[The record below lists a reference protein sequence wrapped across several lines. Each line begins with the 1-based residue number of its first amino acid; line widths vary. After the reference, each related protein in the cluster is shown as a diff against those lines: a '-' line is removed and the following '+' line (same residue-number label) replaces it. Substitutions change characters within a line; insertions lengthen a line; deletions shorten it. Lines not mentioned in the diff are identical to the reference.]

1 MTILHKAFWQ
11 SEDNSI
17 KLSMPIAKVDKEKR
31 MVSGFATLDNVDKQ
45 SDIVPTDVS
54 IKAFERFRGNLRE
67 MHMPIA
73 VGRVMSFKADKFYNK
88 EEDKF
93 YNGVYVDAYISKGA
107 QDTWEKVLDGTLSGF
122 SIGGSIKDSEDQYD
136 PQMDKAIRVIK
147 DYDLSE
153 LSLVDNPANQFANI
167 LSIQKKE
174 DGTNVVDGFLSKMTI
189 ENVYWT
195 KDSGL
200 VRLSK
205 EEDPR
210 SGEIMIGFVETTD
223 TEKTQKIKDLLKE
236 HGAITNEMT
245 PNKNPHSMDDCEDPK
260 NCPDHMAMYNDKEKK
275 EEIGKAS
282 NVRVGDMV
290 SWNSSGGTARGKVT
304 RVVRNG
310 KIKVPNSSFTITG
323 TPEDPAVAIR
333 VYRDGKPTD
342 TIVGHKMK
350 TLRMNSSKS
359 FEEISIDNSVKEGN
373 IMANTEKEVTKAVE
387 DEVVVVDEIVK
398 SDTAEVAADAPAEA
412 AAEAPAEVAADAPA
426 EAATEAPAEAAV
438 EAAADAPAEAAADA
452 PAEAAAEAV
461 EKSDTVVED
470 ATTPAEESKDA
481 DLAKAVESVKTSVE
495 EVSKSVTA
503 AVGDLVATVKSI
515 NEQIAELQKGI
526 AKVTEEVTAV
536 KNNAE
541 EFGKRVDSLEDDT
554 AIRKSGDLGG
564 VVQENKIQKRSMW
577 GGRFLNSADLYR

>member
-1 MTILHKAFWQ
+1 MTILHKAFWH
-11 SEDNSI
+11 SEKDSI
-17 KLSMPIAKVDKEKR
+17 TLSMPIAKVDKEKR
-31 MVSGFATLDNVDKQ
+31 IVSGFATLDNVDKQ
-45 SDIVPTDVS
+45 SDIVPSEVS
-54 IKAFERFRGNLRE
+54 VKAFERFKGNIRE

-73 VGRVMSFKADKFYNK
+73 VGKMVSFKQDKFYNK

-93 YNGVYVDAYISKGA
+93 YNGVFVDAYISKGA

-122 SIGGSIKDSEDQYD
+122 SIGGSIKDVETQYD
-136 PQMDKAIRVIK
+136 PDMDKSIRVIK

-167 LSIQKKE
+167 ISIQKTE
-174 DGTNVVDGFLSKMTI
+174 DGANKVDGLMSKMSI
-189 ENVYWT
+189 ENVYWS
-195 KDSGL
+195 KENNL

-210 SGEIMIGFVETTD
+210 SGEIIIGFVETTD
-223 TEKTQKIKDLLKE
+223 AEKSQAIKDLLKSYQG
-236 HGAITNEMT
+236 GAITNEMT
-245 PNKNPHSMDDCEDPK
+245 PNKKPHTLEECNSPED
-260 NCPDHMAMYNDKEKK
+260 CPDHMAMYHDKKKK
-275 EEIGKAS
+275 EEDMNKAT

-290 SWNSSGGTARGKVT
+290 SWNSSGGTARGKVV

-350 TLRMNSSKS
+350 TLRKFSNNS
-359 FEEISIDNSVKEGN
+359 EKEGN
-373 IMANTEKEVTKAVE
+373 NMAKTEQETTKVEEVQVEKSVVAE

-398 SDTAEVAADAPAEA
+398 SESGDV
-412 AAEAPAEVAADAPA
+412 EAPA
-426 EAATEAPAEAAV
+426 

-452 PAEAAAEAV
+452 PAEAAAEAPAEAPAEATAEESAPEI
-461 EKSDTVVED
+461 EKAS
-470 ATTPAEESKDA
+470 TPAEENTNA
-481 DLAKAVESVKTSVE
+481 DLAKAVETVKTSVD
-495 EVSKSVTA
+495 EVSKSVTT

-515 NEQIAELQKGI
+515 NEQIAELTKSI
-526 AKVTEEVTAV
+526 AKVNEEVTTIKSNV
-536 KNNAE
+536 E
-541 EFGKRVDSLEDDT
+541 EFGKRVDAVEDDT
-554 AIRKSGDLGG
+554 AVRKSGDLGG
-564 VVQENKIQKRSMW
+564 ITENKIQKRSMW